1 MAIAYYI
8 CFFAGAALAAKM
20 FHGIFRLLLN
30 KVFKNNNFILINAL
44 SWITIGFVGGF
55 GFLEKYNND
64 YLLSVSNT
72 LINYFLP
79 QLLWVFDDWRK
90 QKKADKAAA
99 PAAK

>member
-1 MAIAYYI
+1 MTSVSYI
-8 CFFAGAALAAKM
+8 SFFVGAVIAAKI
-20 FHGIFRLLLN
+20 FHGIFRILLN
-30 KVFKNNNFILINAL
+30 KIFKNNNFILINAL
-44 SWITIGFVGGF
+44 SWIAIGFIGGF
-55 GFLEKYNND
+55 GFLEKNNND

-79 QLLWVFDDWRK
+79 QLWWVFDDWRK